1 MRIKV
6 TKEQFDLLLAN
17 FYILGDKELAIQING
32 STFNKIVESKKTNG
46 NFYKIKIWVGAIPSE
61 IILSA
66 GNSATAILLAKKIFP
81 NVKVVSTKLVSK

>member
-17 FYILGDKELAIQING
+17 FYILGDKELAIQMNG
-32 STFNKIVESKKTNG
+32 TVFNKIIESKKTNG
-46 NFYKIKIWVGAIPSE
+46 NFYRVKIWVGAIPSE

-66 GNSATAILLAKKIFP
+66 GNSATAILLAKKMFP
-81 NVKVVSTKLVSK
+81 NVKVTSTTKI